1 MIRALTVKFII
12 RLLVVFSVLVLSA
25 CSNTWE
31 GIKKDSS
38 EAGKAIG
45 EATEDAGKTI
55 KEAAE

>member
-1 MIRALTVKFII
+1 MRALTVKFVI
-12 RLLVVFSVLVLSA
+12 RLLAVFSLVVLSA

-45 EATEDAGKTI
+45 EATESTGKAI
-55 KEAAE
+55 QEAAE

>member
-1 MIRALTVKFII
+1 MMRIVTVKFVI
-12 RLLVVFSVLVLSA
+12 RLLVVSGVLVLSA

-38 EAGKAIG
+38 EAGKVIG
-45 EATEDAGKTI
+45 EATQDAGKAI

>member
-1 MIRALTVKFII
+1 MKFINHLI
-12 RLLVVFSVLVLSA
+12 NHLLVVLVSLFVLSA

-45 EATEDAGKTI
+45 EVTEEAGKTI

>member
-1 MIRALTVKFII
+1 MMRALTVKFVT
-12 RLLVVFSVLVLSA
+12 RLLVVLGVVVLSA
-25 CSNTWE
+25 CGNTWE

-45 EATEDAGKTI
+45 EATESAGKTI